1 MGPGGLRRVWKGQGG
16 SGRSGRV
23 REDPEGSR
31 RLREGAGGAGR
42 INEGIVGLVWV
53 LMGQEGSRR
62 VLGGLGGCDRVQE
75 GLDRHDGSTLVW
87 EGPSGSGWVSECL
100 IGSGEV

>member
-42 INEGIVGLVWV
+42 IKEGIVGLVMVWK
-53 LMGQEGSRR
+53 GQRGSGR
-62 VLGGLGGCDRVQE
+62 VRGVLGGCDMVQE
-75 GLDRHDGSTLVW
+75 CLDRHEGSTLVL
-87 EGPSGSGWVSECL
+87 EDPSGSAWVSECL
-100 IGSGEV
+100 VGSGEV

>member
-1 MGPGGLRRVWKGQGG
+1 MGPGELRRVWKGQGG
-16 SGRSGRV
+16 SRRSGRV

-53 LMGQEGSRR
+53 LMGQEGSGR
-62 VLGGLGGCDRVQE
+62 VLGVWEEVTGSRRVWISMTNLHWYGRVHDGLGWYQ
-75 GLDRHDGSTLVW
+75 SVW
-87 EGPSGSGWVSECL
+87 
-100 IGSGEV
+100 

>member
-1 MGPGGLRRVWKGQGG
+1 MDPGGLRRVWKGQGG

-62 VLGGLGGCDRVQE
+62 VLGVWEAVTGSRRVWIGMMDLHWYGRVHQGLGGYQ
-75 GLDRHDGSTLVW
+75 SVW
-87 EGPSGSGWVSECL
+87 
-100 IGSGEV
+100 

>member
-16 SGRSGRV
+16 SAGSGRSERV

-42 INEGIVGLVWV
+42 IKEGIVGLVRVWK
-53 LMGQEGSRR
+53 GQEGSGR
-62 VLGGLGGCDRVQE
+62 VRGL
-75 GLDRHDGSTLVW
+75 
-87 EGPSGSGWVSECL
+87 
-100 IGSGEV
+100 